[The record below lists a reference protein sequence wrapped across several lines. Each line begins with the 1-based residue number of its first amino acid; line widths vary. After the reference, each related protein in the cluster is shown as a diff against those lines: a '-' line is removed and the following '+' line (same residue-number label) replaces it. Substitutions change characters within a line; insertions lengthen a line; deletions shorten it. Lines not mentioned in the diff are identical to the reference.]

1 MSAEVPEAMGQ
12 SGCTGMARSEAGW
25 EPRPQGTLR
34 PRWSYSVP
42 LLLSKLRLFLL
53 FTQFLFVACEC
64 VCGVHG

>member
-1 MSAEVPEAMGQ
+1 MSAEVPEALGQ

-53 FTQFLFVACEC
+53 FTQFLFVSCEC